1 MSGMVRRHDS
11 RVSRPTVSASP
22 EVWCVTIVA
31 MQPPGRSRF
40 RKLAPWLFRG
50 AIAVAVLAL
59 IITTQLD
66 ASRRNANIA
75 APGAVI
81 VAPITGFGGY
91 NWFGKVSDISAQWR
105 VPTIT
110 STSKA
115 GYASTWI
122 GVQNE
127 VNNQFVQIGVTENDY
142 ADGTSQYQAFWSDLA
157 EGFSPQNFGDVSP
170 GDLVSVSMVRSSRGW
185 TLDFVDTS
193 RHLNGTR
200 FVKMSQSVPFTQGEW
215 IQEDPSPST
224 NTAQDLPYPQ
234 ISDTVFE
241 GLRVNGDAPKLN
253 MSDGQVLIASSGT
266 IRVPTAYHD
275 DSFSL
280 VAPIGAARQ
289 YLNDE
294 QSLDVALSQFNLQLA
309 SWNKASVSKET
320 AVAQS
325 LSNALRSGVTSLSS
339 QTWPASSRVAVR
351 RLVQSERSQLND
363 LHSWS
368 HDDYNTQGLAFTH
381 FQQQFNRSSNLVD
394 DLRISLGLPPV

>member
-1 MSGMVRRHDS
+1 
-11 RVSRPTVSASP
+11 
-22 EVWCVTIVA
+22 

-40 RKLAPWLFRG
+40 RRLAPWLFRG

-59 IITTQLD
+59 IVTTQLN
-66 ASRRNANIA
+66 ASRRNAKIA

-105 VPTIT
+105 VPTIS

-142 ADGTSQYQAFWSDLA
+142 GDGPAQYLAFWSDLA

-170 GDLVSVSMVRSSRGW
+170 GDLVSVSMVRSNRGW
-185 TLDFVDTS
+185 ALDFVDKS
-193 RHLNGTR
+193 RHLKGKR
-200 FVKMSQSVPFTQGEW
+200 FVKLSQSVPFTQGEW

-224 NTAQDLPYPQ
+224 NTAQDLPYPH
-234 ISDTVFE
+234 ISDVAFQR
-241 GLRVNGDAPKLN
+241 LQVNGDAPKLT
-253 MSDGQVLIASSGT
+253 MSDAQVLIASGGT

-280 VAPIGAARQ
+280 VAPTGAAGQ
-289 YLNDE
+289 YLGDE
-294 QSLDVALSQFNLQLA
+294 QSLDAALSEFNLQLA
-309 SWNKASVSKET
+309 TWNSASASEEE
-320 AVAQS
+320 AVASS
-325 LSNALRSGVTSLSS
+325 LSNALKSDVTSLSS
-339 QTWPASSRVAVR
+339 QTWPASSSAAVR
-351 RLVQSERSQLND
+351 RLIQSDRTQLND
-363 LHSWS
+363 LKSWA
-368 HDDYNTQGLAFTH
+368 HDDYDTRGPAFTR

-394 DLRISLGLPPV
+394 DLRLSLGLPPQ